1 MGSTALHLNRSAADD
16 YFVPNH
22 RTRTAP
28 HPGAKR
34 QERSAFPFSGAHR
47 SERGASLVEA
57 ALVLPLFFL
66 LVLAVFDFGGNY
78 QRKLLLSAGTREVA
92 RAAVNANVGETTT
105 CTHNA
110 PGTPEILFVKA
121 VCLTQKLTRLGPDD
135 VRLKVMYQG
144 ANGKQT
150 YTNFGPDAQVIVCV
164 MTTSFRGSGLW
175 GPVFNGRVYTQR
187 SVVKTGKSA
196 TFTWLPTYEEN
207 PLPGGN
213 WSFCTADDPIG
224 LE

>member
-1 MGSTALHLNRSAADD
+1 M
-16 YFVPNH
+16 
-22 RTRTAP
+22 
-28 HPGAKR
+28 
-34 QERSAFPFSGAHR
+34 
-47 SERGASLVEA
+47 
-57 ALVLPLFFL
+57 
-66 LVLAVFDFGGNY
+66 
-78 QRKLLLSAGTREVA
+78 
-92 RAAVNANVGETTT
+92 
-105 CTHNA
+105 
-110 PGTPEILFVKA
+110 KA

-213 WSFCTADDPIG
+213 WSFLSLIHI
-224 LE
+224 